1 MIFQLI
7 FAKFVIGVSSQI
19 KIFEN
24 MAFGH
29 VTEMLTAK
37 FSFYFQLTLNSSIY
51 LLINLINSLT
61 YSSRPMPLILMY
73 FIEGKSLLISQTFDQ
88 NF

>member
-1 MIFQLI
+1 MIVQLI
-7 FAKFVIGVSSQI
+7 LAKFAIGVSSQI

-37 FSFYFQLTLNSSIY
+37 FSFYFQLTLNSSIF
-51 LLINLINSLT
+51 LLINLMVSLT
-61 YSSRPMPLILMY
+61 ISRPVPLILMY
-73 FIEGKSLLISQTFDQ
+73 FREGKSLLISQTFDQ

>member
-7 FAKFVIGVSSQI
+7 LAKFAIGVSSQI

-37 FSFYFQLTLNSSIY
+37 FSFYFQLTLNSSIF
-51 LLINLINSLT
+51 LLINLMVSLT
-61 YSSRPMPLILMY
+61 ISRPVPLILMY
-73 FIEGKSLLISQTFDQ
+73 FRERKSLLISQTFDQ